1 MAHSFQSV
9 GQRLED
15 YTAIVTGGAGT
26 VGTGVSVRFAREGA
40 NVVIAQRSAAAP
52 KQVIDRIEE
61 YNGTA
66 TFVRTD
72 LTAED
77 DLESLV
83 TETVDTFGG
92 LHIVVNNAVNPLKA
106 PAASI
111 SREEWGSIIETNLTA
126 PFRLAQ
132 LAYPLMKKAGYGRII
147 NIGAIQGRSPL
158 PGSVAYAASK
168 TGLEGMTR
176 SLAVEWSDD
185 QDIDLT
191 ANLVMVGPVY
201 EDTDWENHP
210 DLPIDEVYEQ
220 VPQEYDDRAAT
231 LVGRW
236 GRPSDVEPLL
246 AFLASPESGFIT
258 AAVIPCDGGRLV
270 SRKARVVEANG
281 TSVEES

>member
-1 MAHSFQSV
+1 MAHSHRSV
-9 GQRLED
+9 GQRLND

-26 VGTGVSVRFAREGA
+26 VGIGISVRFAREGA
-40 NVVIAQRSAAAP
+40 NVVIAQRSAEAP
-52 KQVIDRIEE
+52 KRVVDRIEE
-61 YNGTA
+61 FGGTA
-66 TFVRTD
+66 TFVQTD
-72 LTAED
+72 LTEED

-83 TETVDTFGG
+83 RETVDIFEG

-111 SREEWGSIIETNLTA
+111 SREEWSSVVETNLSA

-132 LAYPLMKKAGYGRII
+132 LAYPHMKNAGYGRII
-147 NIGAIQGRSPL
+147 NVGAIQGRSPL
-158 PGSVAYAASK
+158 RGSAAYAASK

-185 QDIDLT
+185 QDVDLT

-201 EDTDWENHP
+201 ENTNWENHP

-236 GRPSDVEPLL
+236 GRPSDVAPLL
-246 AFLASPESGFIT
+246 AFLASPESSFIT

-270 SRKARVVEANG
+270 SRKERVVETDIAEG
-281 TSVEES
+281 DES